1 MINYMKLGDEIAQ
14 SHFNKGEKPTL
25 LLHSCCAPCSTYCL
39 EYLTKYFDVTVFYF
53 NPNITDREEYFLR
66 AKEQQKYLDNV
77 YKDSVKYVEGRYNP
91 QEFFDMAKGLE
102 DIPEGGKR
110 CFLCYT
116 LRLKETATLA
126 KEKDFDYFTST
137 LSISPYKNSQRLNEI
152 GFLIEKQLGQKYFPV
167 DFKKNNGYKRST
179 ELSNEYGI
187 YRQDYCGCVFSKE
200 ETEKRRQERIK
211 GSHIKY

>member
-1 MINYMKLGDEIAQ
+1 MINYMKMGDEIAQ
-14 SHFNKGEKPTL
+14 RHFNSGEKPTL

-53 NPNITDREEYFLR
+53 NPNITDQEEYFLR

-77 YKDSVKYVEGRYNP
+77 YKGSVKYIEGRYNP

-102 DIPEGGKR
+102 GVPEGGKR

-116 LRLKETATLA
+116 LRLKEAATLA
-126 KEKDFDYFTST
+126 KQMGFDYFTST
-137 LSISPYKNSQRLNEI
+137 LSISPYKNSQWLNEI
-152 GFLIEKQLGQKYFPV
+152 GFSLEKQLGQKYLPV

-200 ETEKRRQERIK
+200 ETEKRRKERARGK
-211 GSHIKY
+211 TL

>member
-1 MINYMKLGDEIAQ
+1 MINYMKMGDEIAQ
-14 SHFNKGEKPTL
+14 SHLSKGEKPTL

-53 NPNITDREEYFLR
+53 NPNITDQEEYFLR

-77 YKDSVKYVEGRYNP
+77 YKGSVKYVEGRYNT

-102 DIPEGGKR
+102 EVPEGGKR

-116 LRLKETATLA
+116 LRLKET
-126 KEKDFDYFTST
+126 
-137 LSISPYKNSQRLNEI
+137 
-152 GFLIEKQLGQKYFPV
+152 GFSLEKQLGQKYLPV

-179 ELSNEYGI
+179 ELSDEYGI

-200 ETEKRRQERIK
+200 ETEKRRK
-211 GSHIKY
+211 GKEKDL